1 MTTLMLACGML
12 RPELEM
18 LCARMAAPPA
28 ISYLEVGLH
37 DVPDRLRAALQN
49 AVDTV
54 KHPILLY
61 AQSQV
66 VYA

>member
-37 DVPDRLRAALQN
+37 DVPDRLRAAL
-49 AVDTV
+49 
-54 KHPILLY
+54 
-61 AQSQV
+61 
-66 VYA
+66 